1 MSKTALNGS
10 QQVRSKAPPVPQQ
23 TEASLLWILAI
34 APETMKS
41 TDEIISHIIAPLSAQ
56 ARMWGAARFGFA
68 RGLDES
74 NPQVQLYL
82 VASADVVGHVWKF
95 AHALAEECSPH
106 VGTVQISQSQPI
118 IIPPPRG
125 EPVPAALEAMLAR
138 YGGVEGIHL
147 MGEVAELGSELTI
160 WAVNRFPTGSMRSA
174 LGALLL
180 FDTCHS
186 MMRGAR
192 SSVWA
197 DRRTVSWDFYWD
209 HYLGGCVESVG
220 LNVEQS
226 RRKLTDRVS
235 PQIAGAHR
243 IMVALASEPSVES
256 WRKRWVHGIDTY
268 LYRADRARISR
279 SAQQLA
285 MTQSRQLL
293 NRLGV
298 TLWDEAALSLYAR
311 AWSKDLEETPAAKR
325 AGRPARRP

>member
-1 MSKTALNGS
+1 M
-10 QQVRSKAPPVPQQ
+10 
-23 TEASLLWILAI
+23 
-34 APETMKS
+34 
-41 TDEIISHIIAPLSAQ
+41 LS
-56 ARMWGAARFGFA
+56 
-68 RGLDES
+68 
-74 NPQVQLYL
+74 
-82 VASADVVGHVWKF
+82 
-95 AHALAEECSPH
+95 
-106 VGTVQISQSQPI
+106 
-118 IIPPPRG
+118 
-125 EPVPAALEAMLAR
+125 R
-138 YGGVEGIHL
+138 YGGTEGIQL

-192 SSVWA
+192 SSVWG

-243 IMVALASEPSVES
+243 IMVALASEPSVDS

-293 NRLGV
+293 NRLGI

-311 AWSKDLEETPAAKR
+311 AWSKDLEQTPVGKR
-325 AGRPARRP
+325 AGTAARRF